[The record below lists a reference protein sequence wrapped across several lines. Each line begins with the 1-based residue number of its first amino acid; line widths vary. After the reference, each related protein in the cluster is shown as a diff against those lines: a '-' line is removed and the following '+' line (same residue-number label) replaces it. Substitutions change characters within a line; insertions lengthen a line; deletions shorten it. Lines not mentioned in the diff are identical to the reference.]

1 MWKTL
6 DATKVEK
13 YCQVYRN
20 ELIAYH
26 QLLDQY
32 KRTISEDDKRT
43 VKQKRQEIHEEI
55 EKRKIVR
62 LQRKK
67 AHVLNRPKKP
77 TSVYLK
83 YLEEQAD
90 RQPNEKYYDYL
101 RRKSAEWKLLS
112 DSEKDC
118 YKPPAGDMQNYVWVF
133 AVLFV
138 TQLQLQAIFSCLQ
151 EQFAGMEG
159 TNDQNGKLRCLTQW
173 NSKLFKVWRCSE
185 THQSQV
191 DFASVDM
198 DC

>member
-1 MWKTL
+1 MIEVRASVVAQHPTLKTTEHVALLSKMWKTL

-101 RRKSAEWKLLS
+101 RRKSAEWKRLS

-118 YKPPAGDMQNYVWVF
+118 YKPPAGDMQNYV
-133 AVLFV
+133 
-138 TQLQLQAIFSCLQ
+138 
-151 EQFAGMEG
+151 
-159 TNDQNGKLRCLTQW
+159 
-173 NSKLFKVWRCSE
+173 
-185 THQSQV
+185 
-191 DFASVDM
+191 
-198 DC
+198 